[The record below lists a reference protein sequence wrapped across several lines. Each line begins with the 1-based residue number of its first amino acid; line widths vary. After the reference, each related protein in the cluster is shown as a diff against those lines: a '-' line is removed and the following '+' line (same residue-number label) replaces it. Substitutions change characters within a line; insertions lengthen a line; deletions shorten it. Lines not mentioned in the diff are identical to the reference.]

1 MCFRYVHSFR
11 NLLPALAYKLREVL
25 CKKGIGGLATSDMFA
40 GCGNSAL
47 FWLTFDQVRD
57 GRRSVQWIKQ
67 AYDTLCIQP
76 VLSKGSVMGLLRE
89 YAKKPPQNTDDGLPD
104 HLILLAEEPR

>member
-1 MCFRYVHSFR
+1 MDS
-11 NLLPALAYKLREVL
+11 LK
-25 CKKGIGGLATSDMFA
+25 SDMFA
-40 GCGNSAL
+40 GCVNPAL
-47 FWLTFDQVRD
+47 FWLTSDQVRD
-57 GRRSVQWIKQ
+57 RHWSVQWIKQ

-104 HLILLAEEPR
+104 HEYAKKPPQNTDDGLPDHLILLAEEPR